1 MEATFDNWPNFNY
14 EFADLD
20 FTNSLD
26 FEDFGLDGFEL
37 EELELDL
44 EDFQLNLED
53 LEFDFE
59 PS

>member
-1 MEATFDNWPNFNY
+1 METTFDNWPNLNY

-26 FEDFGLDGFEL
+26 LEDLELDGFEL
-37 EELELDL
+37 EDLELDL

-59 PS
+59 PP